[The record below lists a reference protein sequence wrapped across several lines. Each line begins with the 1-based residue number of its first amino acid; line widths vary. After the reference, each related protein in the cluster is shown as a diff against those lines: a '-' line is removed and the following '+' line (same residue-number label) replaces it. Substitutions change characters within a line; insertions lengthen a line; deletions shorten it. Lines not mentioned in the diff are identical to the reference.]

1 MDGQSI
7 KLLDQLVST
16 IQVIQSIISAW
27 DLADPLLLDLESREI
42 PENEKQKEKVY
53 AVLLFVTRG
62 KETNKQTIRVQWRSA
77 LFIFFFF
84 FFS

>member
-1 MDGQSI
+1 VLG
-7 KLLDQLVST
+7 
-16 IQVIQSIISAW
+16 
-27 DLADPLLLDLESREI
+27 LLLDLESREI

-77 LFIFFFF
+77 LFIVFFFF
-84 FFS
+84 FYLIQNVVIVLFSYFDP